1 MPGWKN
7 MVMAEKIECARLIL
21 TPLSLEEM
29 EMIQGGAQNFLK
41 ESALSEV
48 IKSAVAHKIERMKR
62 APKEMHSWLTYWRI
76 AERTSGEGVG
86 LIGCKYLPDEDGYV
100 ELGYAVA
107 RECRRRGY
115 MTEALLGFLD
125 WLYECPACV
134 GATLSIRGANLPS
147 ARVAEKCGFQ
157 FEGMRDI
164 YRIYKYIL

>member
-1 MPGWKN
+1 MT
-7 MVMAEKIECARLIL
+7 EKIECARLIL

-29 EMIQGGAQNFLK
+29 ETIQGGKQNLIK

-48 IKSAVAHKIERMKR
+48 IKSAVAHRIERMRK
-62 APKEMHSWLTYWRI
+62 APKEMSPWLSYWL
-76 AERTSGEGVG
+76 ATERTSGEGVG

-107 RECRRRGY
+107 RECRNKGY

-134 GATLSIRGANLPS
+134 GATLAIRSANLPS
-147 ARVAEKCGFQ
+147 VRVAEKCGFR